1 LLGVKLY
8 GHKSGKQSTLEP
20 SFHATCVQVFHA
32 ARRLSISNNCFSLAT
47 RFYRFRIYPSL
58 FAGGELE
65 PCPEAEIVFGT
76 HRACAI
82 YASAQANF
90 ALKMADSIRTSLVGA
105 VPADGCEPIWNNS
118 EAVKGSIVVVDR
130 GTCPFADQ
138 AMHAQAMGALAVVV
152 VDNKPGAAAFAMPG
166 NFSSVSI
173 PATLITQED
182 GASLNDGLKHDATTL
197 PIATLKIGP
206 CACMH
211 MSSTKAPINVAC
223 LSLTSG
229 VYSCDSA

>member
-1 LLGVKLY
+1 MRRTRY
-8 GHKSGKQSTLEP
+8 PFES
-20 SFHATCVQVFHA
+20 SFRATY
-32 ARRLSISNNCFSLAT
+32 LSMLRMCESFMRQGAPRDHFERVCLSLAT

-58 FAGGELE
+58 FAGDLE
-65 PCPEAEIVFGT
+65 CPEAEIIFGT
-76 HRACAI
+76 HRVCAM

-90 ALKMADSIRTSLVGA
+90 ALKMADSIRTSLVRA

-130 GTCPFADQ
+130 GTCPFADK

-166 NFSSVSI
+166 NFSSISI

-182 GASLNDGLKHDATTL
+182 GASLKDGLKHGATTL

-206 CACMH
+206 CARIH
-211 MSSTKAPINVAC
+211 M
-223 LSLTSG
+223 
-229 VYSCDSA
+229 